1 MSFVL
6 GGCVPA
12 LAGAPPPAARG
23 VQVVPPLPAR
33 LRASVSPL
41 LQEGGSSRSP
51 ALGDG
56 DTWVATDG
64 GVRGGVR
71 GWVPAGG
78 GPWMSPPSP
87 FPSQI
92 SLAAARGLLWGRR
105 FPCAPRS
112 PLGCS
117 GAEPGIGAN
126 LLGWGGCGGGSE
138 FPQELGR
145 ALAPWGGGKQPPA
158 PLLPL
163 PMKLGALPGEPEL
176 CRAATGTP
184 LP

>member
-1 MSFVL
+1 
-6 GGCVPA
+6 
-12 LAGAPPPAARG
+12 
-23 VQVVPPLPAR
+23 
-33 LRASVSPL
+33 
-41 LQEGGSSRSP
+41 
-51 ALGDG
+51 
-56 DTWVATDG
+56 
-64 GVRGGVR
+64 
-71 GWVPAGG
+71 
-78 GPWMSPPSP
+78 MSPPSP